1 MKNFLL
7 LLAVWGLCITAA
19 QAQLYVDTFDDGDAS
34 ELTGGAAFTFNE
46 SDGELTITADGSSG
60 QYDAFSYVFPETVD
74 ASGNNK
80 LFVRAKASTIGTQ
93 FRVDLQDTDDYATT
107 QAGIT
112 KTLTT
117 EFMVLEFDWTGNLDD
132 AAYGGTGCTS
142 GPCPVDASM
151 IKNLVMFID
160 PASGGF
166 SGDVVIDYIAFGE
179 EPMTDITSD
188 VFQDHFDN
196 DSVLTSFTIVPDGM
210 ELTRDG
216 SQITLTGDGT
226 HGMWDPVTYVIRNQT
241 TFEEIDLDM
250 TQGDNKLYVR
260 MKSTVPG
267 TSLRIDFQDIDNFIT
282 TNAPV
287 TKILTDEFV
296 TYEYDLTGL
305 YQDGGYGGTSCT
317 PETAPCPVD
326 PTRIRGL
333 IMFIEPGVGGFA
345 GEITMEYMSV
355 GTALEPAGPAAAQ
368 IYADHFDDEDSRFVG
383 SSDGS
388 LTVSETGT
396 TLTISA
402 DGTSGPY
409 VATGYT
415 FHEDT
420 TGIVLDFAPANNRV
434 FIKGR
439 MGSGSAKVRVDIAD
453 STGLNSSFSSL
464 AKNFTDE
471 DAVYE
476 FDFTGAQDGGY
487 GGTPCDAADAPCL
500 LDLSIVQSL
509 VIFIEPDNGG
519 YLGELILDYVSVG
532 QPIGDGPPPVPTGI
546 INYAENFDG
555 DGTFTSGGNGVTTE
569 VVDGEWVINSDG
581 TSTPYSVFQYF
592 VNEDG
597 NNALADA
604 MGSNNAVY
612 VRAKATEPVGMR
624 LDLKDNEGYVT
635 TLAGLINEVGTD
647 YSVLTYNFAGQ
658 YNDGGYGGTACT
670 AGPCPVDGE
679 RVANLDLYFNPDDG
693 GYNGTVTIDWI
704 SFGQDLTTGVVDL
717 PSVKTLSIFPNP
729 ATEQLFLSYELAT
742 PSRVGYRLFDA
753 RGTLLQTQI
762 GQQQSVGAQQ
772 LPVALGAQATGTYFV
787 QLVVDGQYGAA
798 VPFMK
803 Q

>member
-7 LLAVWGLCITAA
+7 LALAWGLCLTTA
-19 QAQLYVDTFDDGDAS
+19 QAQLFVEQFDGDAS
-34 ELTGGAAFTFNE
+34 ALQGGAAFSFNVD
-46 SDGELTITADGSSG
+46 DGELTVTADGSSG
-60 QYDAFSYVFPETVD
+60 TYDAFTYVLPAVSD

-80 LFVRAKASTIGTQ
+80 VFVRAKASTIGTQ
-93 FRVDLQDTDDYATT
+93 FRLDLQDVNDYATT

-117 EFMVLEFDWTGNLDD
+117 DFMVLEFDWTANLDD
-132 AAYGGTGCTS
+132 AAYGGTGCTD

-166 SGDVVIDYIAFGE
+166 AGDVVIDYIAFGE

-196 DSVLTSFTIVPDGM
+196 DSVLTSFTLIPDGM
-210 ELTRDG
+210 TLTRDG
-216 SQITLTGDGT
+216 SQVTLTGDGT

-317 PETAPCPVD
+317 ADTAPCPVD

-355 GTALEPAGPAAAQ
+355 GTALEPAGPAAEQ
-368 IYADHFDDEDSRFVG
+368 IYTDHFDDEDNRFAG

-388 LTVSETGT
+388 LTVTETGT
-396 TLTISA
+396 ELTISA

-420 TGIVLDFAPANNRV
+420 TAIVLDFGPANNRV

-464 AKNFTDE
+464 SKNFTDE
-471 DAVYE
+471 DTVYE

-487 GGTPCDAADAPCL
+487 GGTPCDAANAPCL

-519 YLGELILDYVSVG
+519 YQGELILDYISVG
-532 QPIGDGPPPVPTGI
+532 QPLGDGPPPVPTGI
-546 INYAENFDG
+546 VDYQDNFDG
-555 DGTFTSGGNGVTTE
+555 DATFVSGGNGVTST
-569 VVDGEWVINSDG
+569 VANGEWTVTADG
-581 TSTPYSVFQYF
+581 TSSPYSVFQYF
-592 VNEDG
+592 VNADG
-597 NNALADA
+597 DNALADA
-604 MGSNNAVY
+604 VASNNTVY
-612 VRAKATEPVGMR
+612 VRAKATAPVGLR
-624 LDLKDNEGYVT
+624 LDLKDNEGFAT
-635 TLAGLINEVGTD
+635 TLAGLNQQVGTE
-647 YSVLTYNFAGQ
+647 YSVLAYNYAGQ
-658 YNDGGYGGTACT
+658 YNDGGYGGTSCT

-679 RVANLDLYFNPDDG
+679 RVANLDLYLDPDDG
-693 GYNGTVTIDWI
+693 GYAGTVTIDWI
-704 SFGQDLTTGVVDL
+704 SFGQDLTTGVVEL
-717 PSVKTLSIFPNP
+717 PTVNTLAIFPNP
-729 ATEQLFLSYELAT
+729 ATDRLLLNYELAQAG
-742 PSRVGYRLFDA
+742 RVGYRLFDA
-753 RGTLLQTQI
+753 RGTLLH
-762 GQQQSVGAQQ
+762 
-772 LPVALGAQATGTYFV
+772 QAPERADAAGNHNRAVDLRNRAAGTYFV
-787 QLVVDGQYGAA
+787 QLIVDGRYGTA
-798 VPFMK
+798 VPFIK